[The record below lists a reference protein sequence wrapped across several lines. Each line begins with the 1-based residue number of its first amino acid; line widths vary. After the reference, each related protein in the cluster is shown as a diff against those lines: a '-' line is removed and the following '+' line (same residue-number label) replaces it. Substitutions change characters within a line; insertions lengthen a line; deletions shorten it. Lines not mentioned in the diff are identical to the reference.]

1 MLLSGNEN
9 MGVSRADN
17 SVEVWWNLRISNPKP
32 ELYNIN
38 KHTKFCENPLMF
50 TQEIIWTL
58 NMDGRTDVLQM
69 DVLTNG

>member
-1 MLLSGNEN
+1 

-38 KHTKFCENPLMF
+38 THTNFCENPLMF

-58 NMDGRTDVLQM
+58 NMDGRTDVWQT
-69 DVLTNG
+69 DADTVTSNVKP